1 MSNTPST
8 PSSQVFPL
16 STLGDIFN
24 LPTREQMVLC
34 LNEMAETMI
43 QARVTHDLMKTLMH
57 ETVIPVSEKP
67 FEWPKVINWVDDGKG
82 EIKTRYLS
90 PDGKEIFTMKGG
102 RHE

>member
-1 MSNTPST
+1 MNDPSLT

-34 LNEMAETMI
+34 LDEIAETMI
-43 QARVTHDLMKTLMH
+43 QARETHDLMVTLMH
-57 ETVIPVSEKP
+57 ETGITVSGKP

-82 EIKTRYLS
+82 EIKTRYLT
-90 PDGKEIFTMKGG
+90 PDGKEIFAMKGG
-102 RHE
+102 SHE